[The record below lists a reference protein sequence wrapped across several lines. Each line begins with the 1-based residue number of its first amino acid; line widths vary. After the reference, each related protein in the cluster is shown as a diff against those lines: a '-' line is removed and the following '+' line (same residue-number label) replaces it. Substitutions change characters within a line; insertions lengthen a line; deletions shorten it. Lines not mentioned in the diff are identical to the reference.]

1 MGTDNSRNNVASL
14 VKYRSKEKL
23 TVHAGVAA
31 AALLQRCHRLLVCRE
46 AAERFGLH
54 KRALAGSGE

>member
-1 MGTDNSRNNVASL
+1 MSTDNSSKNVASL

-31 AALLQRCHRLLVCRE
+31 AAALLQRCLCLS
-46 AAERFGLH
+46 AEKLPNDLGYIKGRS
-54 KRALAGSGE
+54 RAGGE